1 MTGSA
6 VGDVGNESG
15 KLFVKFRENLRMN
28 QKKQRFNALLNE
40 FSGRRVLVLG
50 DLMLDH
56 YIWGTVKRI
65 SPEAPVPVVDVNSE
79 SLLLG
84 GAGNVLN
91 NILGL
96 GGQVSFCSV
105 IGSDSAGQWIKERMA
120 SKGVDLAGLIVEAK
134 RPTTKKTRIIA
145 HQQQVVRFDHEDR
158 SVLPAKTNRLL
169 VDYVLRELPRVD
181 CLAISDYSK
190 GVVTSYLLRKVLP
203 AAREQGIPIIVD
215 PKVNHFNLYKNV
227 TLVTPNNLEASQA
240 SGIDIHDE
248 SSLLKAGEAILKKL
262 SCDAALIT
270 RGEHGMSLF
279 EKDGA
284 ITHIPTDAKA
294 VFDVTGAGD
303 TVLSTLS
310 LALAVGAPLPDAA
323 RLSNLAAG
331 IVVGIVGTA
340 AIERKMLQQM
350 LSSD

>member
-1 MTGSA
+1 MSP
-6 VGDVGNESG
+6 
-15 KLFVKFRENLRMN
+15 R
-28 QKKQRFNALLNE
+28 KKKFNALLE
-40 FSGRRVLVLG
+40 SLKGRRVLVLG

-79 SLLLG
+79 SVRLG
-84 GAGNVLN
+84 GAGNVVN

-105 IGSDSAGQWIKERMA
+105 IGDDTAGEWIRERVE
-120 SKGVDLAGLIVEAK
+120 SKGMDLTGLIIEDH
-134 RPTTKKTRIIA
+134 RPTTKKTRIVA
-145 HQQQVVRFDHEDR
+145 HQQQVVRFDHEAR
-158 SVLPAKTNRLL
+158 GALLSKTHRQ
-169 VDYVLRELPRVD
+169 VIDYVLGELPRVD

-190 GVVTSYLLRKVLP
+190 GVITKRLLQKILP
-203 AAREQGIPIIVD
+203 AALERGIPVVVD

-240 SGIDIHDE
+240 SGIEIQDE
-248 SSLLKAGEAILKKL
+248 PSLLKAGETILKKL
-262 SCDAALIT
+262 SCNAVLIT

-279 EKDGA
+279 EKGGTV
-284 ITHIPTDAKA
+284 THIPTEAKE

-310 LALAVGAPLPDAA
+310 LALSVGSSLPDAA
-323 RLSNLAAG
+323 RLANCAAG

-340 AIERKMLQQM
+340 AIERDMMYKV
-350 LSSD
+350 LSLESSAELR